1 MSILNS
7 FSKVLKSSIVHPSG
21 KKMVM
26 LGGLVF
32 DQRERGG
39 LVSEF
44 KWVDGEPVMILYKRT
59 LGNNS
64 PAFIIEMKDA
74 YQFAASDGYATKQLL
89 SELSLDAARAIGEVH
104 DKALVHQIITAI
116 LDGIPD
122 LLKMPPEPSE
132 QEVANR
138 FSTGNDELS
147 IKVDGKT
154 VIEVQI

>member
-1 MSILNS
+1 MS
-7 FSKVLKSSIVHPSG
+7 SKVMKSSILHPSG

-32 DQRERGG
+32 DQREGTNG
-39 LVSEF
+39 VVSEF
-44 KWVDGEPVMILYKRT
+44 KWVDGEPVMLLYKRT

-64 PAFIIEMKDA
+64 PAFLIELNDA
-74 YQFAASDGYATKQLL
+74 HRFARSDGYGTKALM
-89 SELSLDAARAIGEVH
+89 SELAQGACAALGDPNDKSL
-104 DKALVHQIITAI
+104 LFSIITAI

-132 QEVANR
+132 QEIANR
-138 FSTGNDELS
+138 FSSGNDELS

-154 VIEVQI
+154 VMEVQV